1 MRGVSSEVVLQMQN
15 LGLARGRKRLA
26 EGLSLSLSKGE
37 RSLVVGGN
45 GSGKTTLSWVLL
57 GLLPKSGG
65 ELTRPQRIGFAPQD
79 PRFPLELRVEAYLRQ
94 LGALQGWSSSAA
106 QQAAARTMERF
117 QLQSLAKERIGTLSR
132 GWQQR
137 VNLARAWLGEPP
149 LLLLDEAQ
157 TALDPEG
164 MQSLQAAL
172 EEADAPT
179 ALLLAPPH
187 VGCES
192 LAPIG
197 LTLSGH
203 AGLPTFRGEES

>member
-1 MRGVSSEVVLQMQN
+1 MVDVSSEVVLQLQS
-15 LGLARGRKRLA
+15 LGLARGKKRLA
-26 EGLSLSLSKGE
+26 EGLNLSLSKGE
-37 RSLVVGGN
+37 RALVIGGN

-57 GLLPKSGG
+57 GLLPKAGG
-65 ELTRPQRIGFAPQD
+65 ELTRPDRIGFAPQD
-79 PRFPLELRVEAYLRQ
+79 PRFPLELRVDAYLHQ
-94 LGALQGWSSSAA
+94 LGTLQGWPARQTKEAA
-106 QQAAARTMERF
+106 SRTMERF
-117 QLQSLAKERIGTLSR
+117 QLQALAKERIGTLSR

-172 EEADAPT
+172 EEADAPA

-197 LTLSGH
+197 LTLAGH
-203 AGLPTFRGEES
+203 AGLPTYTGEPS